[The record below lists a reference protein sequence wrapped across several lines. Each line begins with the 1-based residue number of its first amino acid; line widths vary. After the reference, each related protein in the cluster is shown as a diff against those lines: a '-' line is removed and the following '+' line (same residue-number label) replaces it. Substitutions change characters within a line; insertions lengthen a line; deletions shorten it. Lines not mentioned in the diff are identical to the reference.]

1 MTDDV
6 QTLDKRLGIRVSSAD
21 LALLDRV
28 MKRARLY
35 ADRVRVLG
43 DHVEVTQRMVII
55 EGLKALER
63 FFDERDAQMTVSAPA
78 AVSRASQTVSH
89 VIAGK
94 EAARLAVRHGVHS
107 QSTAE
112 KWFRSASPG
121 AAALGSLQDVLVYVR
136 SHAANLWH
144 ECDDADCLC
153 HSLV

>member
-28 MKRARLY
+28 MKRARRY

-63 FFDERDAQMTVSAPA
+63 FFDERDAQMPISTAVPASRVSQ
-78 AVSRASQTVSH
+78 AVSHAIS
-89 VIAGK
+89 GK
-94 EAARLAVRHGVHS
+94 EAARQAVRHGVRS

-112 KWFRSASPG
+112 KWFRSTSPG
-121 AAALGSLQDVLVYVR
+121 AAALGSLHDVLVYVR
-136 SHAANLWH
+136 LHAPEWH
-144 ECDDADCLC
+144 ACDDPNCVC
-153 HSLV
+153 YSI

>member
-21 LALLDRV
+21 LELLDRV
-28 MKRARLY
+28 MRRARVY

-63 FFDERDAQMTVSAPA
+63 FFDERDAQISVSPSP
-78 AVSRASQTVSH
+78 VSKPV
-89 VIAGK
+89 VITAITGK
-94 EAARLAVRHGVHS
+94 EAARIAVRHGVRS

-112 KWFRSASPG
+112 KWFRASSPG
-121 AAALGSLQDVLVYVR
+121 AAALGSLQSVLLYVR
-136 SHAANLWH
+136 SYAASVWH
-144 ECDDADCLC
+144 ECDDTNCLC
-153 HSLV
+153 HSL